1 MHAILAHQAIMHQSG
16 VSADAA
22 KIMQGLQRWH
32 ARFAAGVE
40 DRRCQHIVKIMHMD
54 DVRSV
59 SGNCLSDSARAVFR
73 IGHALCRAKFIPAG
87 DDLIVVGDEL
97 MDFMAVG
104 AQQTGF
110 IVHHSVFA
118 AEAALISIMNL
129 KNALARSAPDKFWA
143 ILQPRRQGGSA
154 KNEQKVKA
162 VGVSTNGLSRIWLPG
177 SDSNQR
183 PSG

>member
-1 MHAILAHQAIMHQSG
+1 
-16 VSADAA
+16 
-22 KIMQGLQRWH
+22 MQGLQRWH

-40 DRRCQHIVKIMHMD
+40 DRRRQRIVKIMHMD
-54 DVRSV
+54 DVRALG
-59 SGNCLSDSARAVFR
+59 GNCLSDSARAVFR

-154 KNEQKVKA
+154 KNEQKE
-162 VGVSTNGLSRIWLPG
+162 
-177 SDSNQR
+177 R
-183 PSG
+183 PSEYLPTAFLEFGSPGRIRTNDLAVNSRLLYH